1 MGELCGKF
9 TISNIWFHVNFFPVG
24 LDNALRIRE
33 KKRVVYLEMAPG
45 EAKSNVAKWNLISGT
60 QIKQLK
66 NCLMFMYFNDSV
78 CSDWTL
84 DVVFIV
90 HDGM

>member
-1 MGELCGKF
+1 
-9 TISNIWFHVNFFPVG
+9 
-24 LDNALRIRE
+24 
-33 KKRVVYLEMAPG
+33 MAPG
-45 EAKSNVAKWNLISGT
+45 GAKSNVAKWNLISGT

-66 NCLMFMYFNDSV
+66 NCLFMYCNDSV

>member
-1 MGELCGKF
+1 M
-9 TISNIWFHVNFFPVG
+9 NFFPVG
-24 LDNALRIRE
+24 LGNALGIRE
-33 KKRVVYLEMAPG
+33 KKQVVYLEMAPG
-45 EAKSNVAKWNLISGT
+45 GAKSNVAKWNLISGT

-66 NCLMFMYFNDSV
+66 NCLMFMYCNDSV

>member
-1 MGELCGKF
+1 MANSLSVAF
-9 TISNIWFHVNFFPVG
+9 G
-24 LDNALRIRE
+24 LE
-33 KKRVVYLEMAPG
+33 KKQVVYLEMAPG
-45 EAKSNVAKWNLISGT
+45 GAKSNVAKWNLISGT

-66 NCLMFMYFNDSV
+66 NCLMFMQFNDSV